1 MGRRIDD
8 RLPSELSIRIWGM
21 DSAGRPFSAQARTID
36 ITRTGARIAGIEHIC
51 QKGDVIGIQHGE
63 QKARFRVVWVGTTG
77 SSKAG
82 QVGVHCVESGKY
94 IWGVPLP
101 ERKWAID
108 PHPIPGM
115 GGMGGVVP
123 LADNIV
129 SRDSMGMKV
138 GKSPA
143 VKPGARRV
151 HRRVSCS
158 GSIEITPEGGAAKL
172 QALLSDISASGCYAE
187 LGNPLPVNTRIQ
199 FDMRIRQ
206 RELRGSGIVRQCH
219 PGVGMGISF
228 TEMSPHDRDV
238 LATIV
243 SSLDHAVAV
252 SKPDRLAKAMAAAKE
267 GIPAHPSSRRLGP
280 PTPEP
285 AIPTPPPAPILRS
298 KASSVRGSAFP
309 DVTAR
314 ASVADVTP
322 TPKTYTPPP
331 TTTPVPPL
339 ANRSKSP
346 AQEAAA
352 PAASMIRP
360 KSLSQEPTLLQKLSK
375 IRSEFKDLHEELIA
389 DHVDPRLAQDFKDSI
404 DHARQAAWTLEQW
417 LQLEA
422 EKRDPYEVMPHLD
435 AERVKHTHRL
445 AKRLAVGIDATEI
458 AESTTGLEGL
468 FNAIDELRMRLAR
481 LLKKEMPKDK
491 ELKSNLRGSDTTSI
505 F

>member
-8 RLPSELSIRIWGM
+8 RLPAELPIRIWGM
-21 DSAGRPFSAQARTID
+21 DSTGHPFSSQARTID
-36 ITRTGARIAGIEHIC
+36 ITRTGARIAGIDHIC

-63 QKARFRVVWVGTTG
+63 QKARFRVVWVGTPG
-77 SSKAG
+77 SAKAG

-94 IWGVPLP
+94 IWGVQLP
-101 ERKWAID
+101 ERKWSID

-115 GGMGGVVP
+115 GGVVS

-129 SRDSMGMKV
+129 PRTPPGMAPSR
-138 GKSPA
+138 SPA

-151 HRRVSCS
+151 HRRVSCT
-158 GSIEITPEGGAAKL
+158 GSIAITPEAGTTTI

-199 FDMRIRQ
+199 FDMHIRQ
-206 RELRGSGIVRQCH
+206 RELRGHGIVRQCH

-228 TEMSPHDRDV
+228 TDMSAHDRE
-238 LATIV
+238 LLGTIV
-243 SSLDHAVAV
+243 NSLDHAIAV

-267 GIPAHPSSRRLGP
+267 GIPTHPSSRRLGP
-280 PTPEP
+280 PIAEP
-285 AIPTPPPAPILRS
+285 TVPTPTPPSPTLRS
-298 KASSVRGSAFP
+298 KLSSPKAAAIPDISARSSGS
-309 DVTAR
+309 
-314 ASVADVTP
+314 DVTP
-322 TPKTYTPPP
+322 PPKFDTPPP
-331 TTTPVPPL
+331 TTTPVPPSSM
-339 ANRSKSP
+339 RGKTQS
-346 AQEAAA
+346 QESVSTSSSRQNA
-352 PAASMIRP
+352 
-360 KSLSQEPTLLQKLSK
+360 LSQEPTLLQKLSH
-375 IRSEFKDLHEELIA
+375 IRAEFNDLHEELIA

-417 LQLEA
+417 IQLEA
-422 EKRDPYEVMPHLD
+422 EKHDPYDVMPHLD

-458 AESTTGLEGL
+458 GDHTGGL
-468 FNAIDELRMRLAR
+468 DELFSAIDELRTRLAR
-481 LLKKEMPKDK
+481 LLKKEIPKDK

>member
-1 MGRRIDD
+1 MGRRLDD
-8 RLPSELSIRIWGM
+8 RTPNELSIRIWGM
-21 DSAGRPFSAQARTID
+21 DSAGRPFSSQARTID
-36 ITRTGARIAGIEHIC
+36 ITRTGARITGIEHIC

-63 QKARFRVVWVGTTG
+63 QKARFRVVWVGNPG
-77 SSKAG
+77 SAKAG

-94 IWGVPLP
+94 IWGVQLP
-101 ERKWAID
+101 DRKWAID

-115 GGMGGVVP
+115 GSVVA

-138 GKSPA
+138 SKLPP

-151 HRRVSCS
+151 HRRVSCT
-158 GSIEITPEGGAAKL
+158 GSLEISPEGGAAKL

-187 LGNPLPVNTRIQ
+187 LGNPLPVNTRVQ

-206 RELRGSGIVRQCH
+206 RELRGHGIVRQCH

-228 TEMSPHDRDV
+228 TEMSPHDRD
-238 LATIV
+238 LLSTIV

-267 GIPAHPSSRRLGP
+267 GIPTPPSSRRLGP
-280 PTPEP
+280 PTAEP
-285 AIPTPPPAPILRS
+285 TTPTPPPAPVLRS
-298 KASSVRGSAFP
+298 KAASAGGAGIP

-314 ASVADVTP
+314 SSVADSTP

-339 ANRSKSP
+339 ANRPKVP
-346 AQEAAA
+346 AQQPGTPA
-352 PAASMIRP
+352 PASASRP
-360 KSLSQEPTLLQKLSK
+360 KALSQEPTLLEKLSR
-375 IRSEFKDLHEELIA
+375 IRSEFKDLHEELIS

-458 AESTTGLEGL
+458 GDHTAGLEGL
-468 FNAIDELRMRLAR
+468 FNAIDELRTRLAR
-481 LLKKEMPKDK
+481 LIKKEMPKDK

>member
-1 MGRRIDD
+1 MGRRLDD
-8 RLPSELSIRIWGM
+8 RTPTELSIRIWGM
-21 DSAGRPFSAQARTID
+21 DSAGRPFSSQARTID
-36 ITRTGARIAGIEHIC
+36 ITRTGARITGIEHVC

-63 QKARFRVVWVGTTG
+63 QKARFRVVWVGNSG
-77 SSKAG
+77 SAKAG

-94 IWGVPLP
+94 IWGVQLP

-115 GGMGGVVP
+115 GGVVS

-129 SRDSMGMKV
+129 SRSPSSSSP
-138 GKSPA
+138 GKTFPT
-143 VKPGARRV
+143 KPGARRV
-151 HRRVSCS
+151 HRRVSCT
-158 GSIEITPEGGAAKL
+158 GSIEIKPENASTTI

-187 LGNPLPVNTRIQ
+187 LGSPLPVNARVQ
-199 FDMRIRQ
+199 FDMRVRQ
-206 RELRGSGIVRQCH
+206 RELKGRGIVRQCH

-228 TEMSPHDRDV
+228 TEMSAHDRE
-238 LATIV
+238 LLGTIV
-243 SSLDHAVAV
+243 NSLDHAIAV

-267 GIPAHPSSRRLGP
+267 GAPSLSASRRLGP
-280 PTPEP
+280 AVTEEP
-285 AIPTPPPAPILRS
+285 VPTPPPAPVLRS
-298 KASSVRGSAFP
+298 KAPSVRSAAIP

-314 ASVADVTP
+314 SSAADATP
-322 TPKTYTPPP
+322 TPKSYTPPP

-339 ANRSKSP
+339 SSRQRVQPPGP
-346 AQEAAA
+346 APQ
-352 PAASMIRP
+352 ASTRP
-360 KSLSQEPTLLQKLSK
+360 SVHSSEPTLLQKLSK
-375 IRSEFKDLHEELIA
+375 IRSEFKDLHEELIS

-435 AERVKHTHRL
+435 AERVKHTNKL

-458 AESTTGLEGL
+458 GDHTTGLEEL
-468 FNAIDELRMRLAR
+468 FTAIDELRMRLAK

-491 ELKSNLRGSDTTSI
+491 ELKPNLRGNDTTSI

>member
-8 RLPSELSIRIWGM
+8 RLPTELSIRIWGM
-21 DSAGRPFSAQARTID
+21 DSAGHPFSAQARTID
-36 ITRTGARIAGIEHIC
+36 ITRTGARIAGVEHVC

-63 QKARFRVVWVGTTG
+63 QKARFRVVWVGSPG
-77 SSKAG
+77 SAKAG

-94 IWGVPLP
+94 IWGVQLP
-101 ERKWAID
+101 ERKWTID

-115 GGMGGVVP
+115 GGVVS

-129 SRDSMGMKV
+129 SHDAMGMNV
-138 GKSPA
+138 SKSPA

-151 HRRVSCS
+151 HRRVSCT
-158 GSIEITPEGGAAKL
+158 GSIEIAPEGGAAKL

-199 FDMRIRQ
+199 FDMRLRQ
-206 RELRGSGIVRQCH
+206 RELRGHGIVRQCH

-228 TEMSPHDRDV
+228 TEMSPHDRD
-238 LATIV
+238 LLGTIV

-252 SKPDRLAKAMAAAKE
+252 SKPDRLVKAMAAAKE

-280 PTPEP
+280 PPVEP
-285 AIPTPPPAPILRS
+285 ATPTPPPAPVLRS
-298 KASSVRGSAFP
+298 KVATQGAAIP

-314 ASVADVTP
+314 ASVGDVTP

-331 TTTPVPPL
+331 TTTPVPP
-339 ANRSKSP
+339 NRHKVQAP
-346 AQEAAA
+346 EPTA
-352 PAASMIRP
+352 PAPASTTRP
-360 KSLSQEPTLLQKLSK
+360 MTLSQEPTLLQKLSK
-375 IRSEFKDLHEELIA
+375 IRAEFKDLHEELIS

-458 AESTTGLEGL
+458 GDHTAGLEGL
-468 FNAIDELRMRLAR
+468 FTAIDELRMRLAR

-491 ELKSNLRGSDTTSI
+491 QLKSNLRGSDTTSI